1 MKDSNATVSQLALLQ
16 QKLHSAKLALDE
28 VNEDR
33 NAKLQTLLQFIGHLS
48 LACKGQNLEL
58 DNKLAKLRH
67 NLSTFERI
75 DEALP
80 ELVDVERLLKG
91 QYHHVMV
98 QLEESRAGLAQVV
111 RQIQRVNSAPE
122 KLKKKLT
129 ISSRIFPNLSI
140 QFGNIFLKLNKLLA
154 FTKPYYSSNLAN
166 QKSLKFYLSTDNLP
180 MN

>member
-1 MKDSNATVSQLALLQ
+1 MKDSSATVSQLALLQ

-67 NLSTFERI
+67 NLNTFERV

-98 QLEESRAGLAQVV
+98 QLEESRTGLSQVI

-122 KLKKKLT
+122 KLKKKSITSNKIWL
-129 ISSRIFPNLSI
+129 NLFT
-140 QFGNIFLKLNKLLA
+140 QFGNIFLKLSKSSA
-154 FTKPYYSSNLAN
+154 STKPYYSYNLTN
-166 QKSLKFYLSTDNLP
+166 LKNSMSCQNTGS
-180 MN
+180 

>member
-1 MKDSNATVSQLALLQ
+1 MKDSNATVTQLALLQ

-67 NLSTFERI
+67 NLNTFDRV

-98 QLEESRAGLAQVV
+98 QLEESRAGLAQVI
-111 RQIQRVNSAPE
+111 RQIQRVNSVPE

-129 ISSRIFPNLSI
+129 TLNRTSPSRFIRCGST
-140 QFGNIFLKLNKLLA
+140 FLKLNK
-154 FTKPYYSSNLAN
+154 SSASTTPSCNNSLMEL
-166 QKSLKFYLSTDNLP
+166 KS
-180 MN
+180 

>member
-1 MKDSNATVSQLALLQ
+1 MKDSNATVTQLALLQ

-67 NLSTFERI
+67 NLNTFERV

-80 ELVDVERLLKG
+80 ELVDVERLLK
-91 QYHHVMV
+91 VSITM
-98 QLEESRAGLAQVV
+98 SWC
-111 RQIQRVNSAPE
+111 N
-122 KLKKKLT
+122 LKKVAQGLHRLSVK
-129 ISSRIFPNLSI
+129 SS
-140 QFGNIFLKLNKLLA
+140 G
-154 FTKPYYSSNLAN
+154 
-166 QKSLKFYLSTDNLP
+166 
-180 MN
+180 